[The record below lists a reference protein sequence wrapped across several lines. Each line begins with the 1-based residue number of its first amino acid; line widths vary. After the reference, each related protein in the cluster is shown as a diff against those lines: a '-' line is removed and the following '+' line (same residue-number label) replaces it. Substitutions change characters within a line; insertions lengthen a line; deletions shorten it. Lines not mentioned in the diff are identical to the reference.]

1 MTVIEMPKLSDSM
14 EGGLIV
20 TWLKQDADL
29 VSEGEDL
36 LEIETDKATIVY
48 AAEVSGTL
56 EICVPAGTTVDVGT
70 VIAEVHVGSA
80 ATVTPREPTPPTAS
94 TNGEAAHGQAEIAAR
109 AAPAVVSPNVESEA
123 VASVENWRATPLA
136 RRVAQAH
143 GADLSA
149 ITGTG
154 PLGRITRSDVLGW
167 LGIAAAPQPMPRSV
181 SDPGPPVTTTSSVT
195 SSGPGDKGSLETM
208 ELSRLQALVARRM
221 IEAKTTIPH
230 FQVQT
235 DVAMDRAAR
244 LRAEIKESTGL
255 SVSYNGLVVRASALA
270 LRDHPLANG
279 SFTDGGFE
287 LHSRVNVGIA
297 VAAERALVVPTVFDA
312 DQKTIA
318 AISIEIDELAS
329 RVREGAI
336 TPPELA
342 SATFTVSN
350 LGTYGMTA
358 IYPVINPPQSAILG
372 IGSIRPA
379 LARRDDEIV
388 EEKLMT
394 LTLSCDHRIL
404 YGVDA
409 ARFLSLVKALLE
421 QPLSLMV

>member
-1 MTVIEMPKLSDSM
+1 VTVIEMPKLSDSM

-20 TWLKQDADL
+20 TWLKNDADL

-48 AAEVSGTL
+48 AAEASGTL
-56 EICVPAGTTVDVGT
+56 EICVPAGKTVDVGT
-70 VIAEVHVGSA
+70 VIAEVHVGNA
-80 ATVTPREPTPPTAS
+80 APVAPREATAPTAS
-94 TNGEAAHGQAEIAAR
+94 TNGEAAQGEAEIAAR
-109 AAPAVVSPNVESEA
+109 AAPGSASPNVESEA
-123 VASVENWRATPLA
+123 VVSVENRRATPLA
-136 RRVAQAH
+136 RRIAQAH

-154 PLGRITRSDVLGW
+154 PLGRITRRDVLGW
-167 LGIAAAPQPMPRSV
+167 LGIAAEPQPIPTSV
-181 SDPGPPVTTTSSVT
+181 SDPVPAPTTASSAT
-195 SSGPGDKGSLETM
+195 SSGPSGKGSVETI

-221 IEAKTTIPH
+221 LEAKTTIPH

-235 DVAMDRAAR
+235 DVGMDRAAL
-244 LRAEIKESTGL
+244 LRSEIKESTGL

-279 SFTDGGFE
+279 SFTEGGFE
-287 LHSRVNVGIA
+287 LHSRINVGIA
-297 VAAERALVVPTVFDA
+297 VAAESALVVPTVFDA

-318 AISIEIDELAS
+318 AISVEIEELAS
-329 RVREGAI
+329 RVREGTI

-350 LGTYGMTA
+350 LGMYGMTA
-358 IYPVINPPQSAILG
+358 IYAVINPPQSAILG
-372 IGSIRPA
+372 LGSIRPT
-379 LARRDDEIV
+379 LARRGGEIV

-409 ARFLSLVKALLE
+409 ARFLSQVKALLE